1 MVVFVARGVASL
13 VPIERLS
20 ERVNIFLN
28 TKHMHILW
36 GPMCVSYPEILA
48 LSRCACTRTGPRWG
62 PPFDT
67 RMENEAAW
75 LPESSISRH
84 HGKKKEWKRKRE
96 RSRKWLEAVTAWQL
110 LLIVMWFSSP
120 PCLDPFRTIIN
131 DRETGRSLVIRRK
144 KFDST
149 LLRLIERLP
158 VPENRDLILWDSIWV
173 GNYRGL
179 TRGGETVTDGIGFG
193 RFQDLI
199 FKIWSMNKMILNRLK

>member
-1 MVVFVARGVASL
+1 MGSHVRLLPRDTS
-13 VPIERLS
+13 PIS
-20 ERVNIFLN
+20 V
-28 TKHMHILW
+28 
-36 GPMCVSYPEILA
+36 CVHTHGA
-48 LSRCACTRTGPRWG
+48 QVG
-62 PPFDT
+62 PPLRHAYGKRGSVATWILDLAPPWKKK
-67 RMENEAAW
+67 RMEER
-75 LPESSISRH
+75 E
-84 HGKKKEWKRKRE
+84 RE

-199 FKIWSMNKMILNRLK
+199 FKIWSMNKMILDRLK

>member
-1 MVVFVARGVASL
+1 
-13 VPIERLS
+13 
-20 ERVNIFLN
+20 
-28 TKHMHILW
+28 
-36 GPMCVSYPEILA
+36 MCVSYPEILA

-84 HGKKKEWKRKRE
+84 RGKKKRMEERERE

-131 DRETGRSLVIRRK
+131 DRETGSSLVIRRK

-173 GNYRGL
+173 GNYKEL
-179 TRGGETVTDGIGFG
+179 TRGNGDGWNWN
-193 RFQDLI
+193 
-199 FKIWSMNKMILNRLK
+199 FKIWFLRFDRWIKWYWIDWNRTIIISLELFQL